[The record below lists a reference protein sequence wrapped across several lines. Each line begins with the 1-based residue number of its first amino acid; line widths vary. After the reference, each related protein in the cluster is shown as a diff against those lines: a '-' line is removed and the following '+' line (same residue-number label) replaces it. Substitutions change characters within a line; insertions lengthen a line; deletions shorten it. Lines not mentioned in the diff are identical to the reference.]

1 MHERSQTKL
10 VLVWTDHMR
19 IAMAIP
25 MWDTLAM
32 TGEMIH

>member
-1 MHERSQTKL
+1 MHERSQNKL

-25 MWDTLAM
+25 IWDNLAM

>member
-1 MHERSQTKL
+1 MHERSQNKL
-10 VLVWTDHMR
+10 VLVWTDHIR

-32 TGEMIH
+32 TAQVIH